1 MKKLAIIIALM
12 LVQTHITAVAAN
24 ENFKKQPANKQVNQQ
39 AKQQVKDV
47 KPATQAKQQATP
59 KKDDEYLLKY
69 NIRDLE
75 AAPWLHG
82 GKRSYN

>member
-1 MKKLAIIIALM
+1 MKKLAIIIAVM
-12 LVQTHITAVAAN
+12 LIQTQLVSIAAN
-24 ENFKKQPANKQVNQQ
+24 ENFKKQPS
-39 AKQQVKDV
+39 QQVKKQTTQQAQNT
-47 KPATQAKQQATP
+47 KPVTQTKQQAQP
-59 KKDDEYLLKY
+59 QKDDEYLLKY